1 MALRDNGPKA
11 FREAFFPSSG
21 PRGYLSPTEVLL
33 VFGIQLFLGLSELK
47 DFNHLLHVLL
57 DSYRDLGA

>member
-1 MALRDNGPKA
+1 MHNNDMSICKCYTWRNKIKTVGKLGFLYRM
-11 FREAFFPSSG
+11 
-21 PRGYLSPTEVLL
+21 VLL

-57 DSYRDLGA
+57 DS

>member
-1 MALRDNGPKA
+1 MSICKCYTWRNKIKKVGKLGFLYRM
-11 FREAFFPSSG
+11 
-21 PRGYLSPTEVLL
+21 VLL

-57 DSYRDLGA
+57 DS

>member
-1 MALRDNGPKA
+1 
-11 FREAFFPSSG
+11 
-21 PRGYLSPTEVLL
+21 

-57 DSYRDLGA
+57 DS